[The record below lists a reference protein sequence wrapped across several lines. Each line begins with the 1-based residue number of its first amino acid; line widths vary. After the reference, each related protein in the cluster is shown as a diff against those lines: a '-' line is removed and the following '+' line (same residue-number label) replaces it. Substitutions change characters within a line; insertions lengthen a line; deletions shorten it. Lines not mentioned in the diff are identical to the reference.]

1 MQLKASGDGNVRRSV
16 LTILLLAGSASPALS
31 GGANFDTPQ
40 SALDAFVGALKAND
54 QSKML
59 EIFGP
64 EAEDLVGTGDP
75 AEDQERRQEVLG
87 MYAEGYRFQPEDEGV
102 VLLLGEDSWP
112 FPIPILRTDDG
123 WRFDLEA
130 GIEELSARE
139 IGLNELEVIELLEAY
154 VDLQAAFR
162 LVDHNGNGVMEF
174 AQTIISDPEEQ
185 NGLFW
190 PGKDSFVGAAL
201 ARAAT
206 SGWSDGQ
213 VDYEAE
219 PFLGYYYT
227 ILQEQGPNAPGGAY
241 SYFVGDHFVAG
252 HALLAIP
259 ADYGETGIHSFL
271 VGENGIVYEA
281 DFGPETLSIAAEI
294 SAYDPGTNWSPVE

>member
-1 MQLKASGDGNVRRSV
+1 MRRSV
-16 LTILLLAGSASPALS
+16 ISFLLLAATTSPALS
-31 GGANFDTPQ
+31 DGAQFDTPQ
-40 SALDAFVGALKAND
+40 TALDTFVGALQAND
-54 QSKML
+54 QSKLL

-87 MYAEGYRFQPEDEGV
+87 MYAEGYRFQPEDDGV

-112 FPIPILRTDDG
+112 FPIPIQRAEEG
-123 WRFDLEA
+123 WQFDLEA

-162 LVDHNGNGVMEF
+162 LVDHNGDGVMEF
-174 AQTIISDPEEQ
+174 AQSIISDPGKR

-190 PGKDSFVGAAL
+190 PEEDSFVGAAL
-201 ARAAT
+201 ARAAA
-206 SGWSDGQ
+206 SGWSDGAA
-213 VDYEAE
+213 DYEPE
-219 PFLGYYYT
+219 PFLGYYFT
-227 ILQEQGPNAPGGAY
+227 ILQGQGPKAPGGAY
-241 SYFVGDHFVAG
+241 SYFVGDRFVAG
-252 HALLAIP
+252 HALLAVP
-259 ADYGETGIHSFL
+259 SEYGETGIHSFL

-281 DFGPETLSIAAEI
+281 DFGPKTLSVSEEI
-294 SAYDPGTNWSPVE
+294 FAYNPDTNWSPIE